1 MNNYIGMP
9 NQNGVDSGKLWTKE
23 DDIGSDG
30 EEYSDEDF
38 NAPYKT
44 GESEIFTY
52 GAGPEL

>member
-1 MNNYIGMP
+1 MP